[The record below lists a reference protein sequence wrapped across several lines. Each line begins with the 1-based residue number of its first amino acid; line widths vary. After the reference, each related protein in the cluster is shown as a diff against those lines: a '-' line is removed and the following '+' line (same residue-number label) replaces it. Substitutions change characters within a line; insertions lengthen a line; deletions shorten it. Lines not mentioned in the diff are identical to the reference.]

1 MPVAGYLP
9 FGRPSGDGR
18 LPADE
23 RDPRGISW
31 FAALSLHADGI
42 LANSR
47 ATIAD
52 HLSLVPFLDALVVER
67 SPRQLPGVPAV
78 LVALDLLPD
87 LLVQGP
93 PVVPVDVVAGVRRLL
108 TGQLLGAWRVDAAQ
122 PADTIVL
129 CDPTQATTS
138 PT

>member
-1 MPVAGYLP
+1 MYEEVGRALRGEAWSMERVNERGELIISVAVPIQRYRAVLG
-9 FGRPSGDGR
+9 
-18 LPADE
+18 
-23 RDPRGISW
+23 
-31 FAALSLHADGI
+31 AL
-42 LANSR
+42 
-47 ATIAD
+47 TT
-52 HLSLVPFLDALVVER
+52 
-67 SPRQLPGVPAV
+67 